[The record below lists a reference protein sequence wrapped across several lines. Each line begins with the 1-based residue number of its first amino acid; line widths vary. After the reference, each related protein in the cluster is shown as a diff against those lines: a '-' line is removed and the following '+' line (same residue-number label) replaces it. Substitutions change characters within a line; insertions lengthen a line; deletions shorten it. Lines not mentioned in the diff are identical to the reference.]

1 MGIKDFFSKFGM
13 GKPQE
18 PGEEFVEV
26 PVTPSEG
33 QEVNVK
39 IESLKDYNDT
49 DRVLQLLREGYV
61 IFLKIKELRDKDMAS
76 LKRAVEKL
84 KKTISAMNGDV
95 VGVDEDF
102 LIIAPKNATIYRG
115 KPPAQPMR

>member
-1 MGIKDFFSKFGM
+1 MGIKDIFGKFKL
-13 GKPQE
+13 GKE
-18 PGEEFVEV
+18 ETGEEFFEV
-26 PVTPSEG
+26 PEVGSES

-61 IFLKIKELRDKDMAS
+61 IFLKIRELREKDMAS
-76 LKRAVEKL
+76 LKKAVEKL

-102 LIIAPKNATIYRG
+102 LIIAPKYASIYRG
-115 KPPAQPMR
+115 KTTPPAR

>member
-1 MGIKDFFSKFGM
+1 MGIKDFFSKFGG
-13 GKPQE
+13 GKAE
-18 PGEEFVEV
+18 SGEEFVELGEV
-26 PVTPSEG
+26 PSEG

-39 IESLKDYNDT
+39 IESLKGYDDT
-49 DRVLQLLREGYV
+49 DRVLQLLREGFI
-61 IFLKIKELRDKDMAS
+61 IFLKIKELREKDMAT
-76 LKRAVEKL
+76 LKKSVEKL

-115 KPPAQPMR
+115 KPPAPTQMK